1 MKFNLK
7 HIITAATFIIGMSS
21 CDYLNIV
28 PDNTIELETMFE
40 TQEQAY
46 GALSTCYEYMP
57 NWGWLNNSMS
67 LAGDEFIVRLDG
79 GESGNPDRM
88 PGEKLMK
95 GWNSAQNPYL
105 CYWNGGKNASALYVG
120 IRYCNLFLENID
132 KVKDITDED
141 RKDWIAQVKILKAY
155 YHFIWLVCMDPF
167 VLLIKI

>member
-7 HIITAATFIIGMSS
+7 HIITAAPFIIGMSS

-88 PGEKLMK
+88 PGEKLM
-95 GWNSAQNPYL
+95 
-105 CYWNGGKNASALYVG
+105 
-120 IRYCNLFLENID
+120 
-132 KVKDITDED
+132 
-141 RKDWIAQVKILKAY
+141 
-155 YHFIWLVCMDPF
+155 
-167 VLLIKI
+167 